1 MSTHCRHGMKD
12 QSAPYSESKIKNA
25 GYSHIIDQNFAPE
38 KHFEPWRLSNSLKNG
53 NMSQDNTLLNESS
66 ASEL

>member
-12 QSAPYSESKIKNA
+12 QSASYGESKIKNT

-38 KHFEPWRLSNSLKNG
+38 KHFEPWHLSDSLKHG
-53 NMSQDNTLLNESS
+53 NISRNSTLLNESS
-66 ASEL
+66 FSER